1 MIEMEAS
8 PSIEEESESSRVLE
22 WDEEENDRL
31 ARSKKLYLS
40 KEKSKFFKYVIRLG
54 ISNVYRPE
62 IYLILACQNK
72 MVEDLRRFWPDVL
85 SQSSTPKYENIVGL
99 FGYPNYELFT
109 PQSHLDDFLTIV
121 KNQNHEIEFSPM
133 IPCVASILQLFYDD
147 FLTYIMLQS
156 MINEENEKYFVMNKK
171 NFTAMLS
178 TIEMIIKLN
187 KKELHEHSKS
197 IKLDFAVVSL
207 FIVPILFSKKVK
219 KNIVL
224 TIFDSFMN
232 EGRSVLIRY
241 VIGFILKLE
250 SDLLQSSTPTEFM
263 TKLFEYIISIHRPS
277 ELQQIVS
284 LAFGT
289 DFMKK
294 NKIFPIEKTERM
306 NEHILNKHLKNQQL
320 PNFDD
325 FYRFYANTTNNT
337 YFGRKSNRIRID
349 RMLYSKVNGG
359 QLITSS
365 QFWEIKKHLHSCFT
379 HLNAYPIFNLSKDGS
394 SFVTLLRRAK
404 SVSSC
409 MLLIKASSGIIGAV
423 LANAL
428 QPVYRKNSCGST
440 LTTVFELNNLKTYH
454 YSRKNE
460 YLLYVT
466 RDSVTIGNGDTG
478 SAIFFEDGFETV
490 VSDPCETFDSPCLLG
505 SQREKI
511 ENVELYKLAP

>member
-1 MIEMEAS
+1 
-8 PSIEEESESSRVLE
+8 
-22 WDEEENDRL
+22 
-31 ARSKKLYLS
+31 
-40 KEKSKFFKYVIRLG
+40 
-54 ISNVYRPE
+54 
-62 IYLILACQNK
+62 
-72 MVEDLRRFWPDVL
+72 
-85 SQSSTPKYENIVGL
+85 
-99 FGYPNYELFT
+99 
-109 PQSHLDDFLTIV
+109 
-121 KNQNHEIEFSPM
+121 
-133 IPCVASILQLFYDD
+133 
-147 FLTYIMLQS
+147 
-156 MINEENEKYFVMNKK
+156 
-171 NFTAMLS
+171 
-178 TIEMIIKLN
+178 
-187 KKELHEHSKS
+187 
-197 IKLDFAVVSL
+197 
-207 FIVPILFSKKVK
+207 
-219 KNIVL
+219 
-224 TIFDSFMN
+224 
-232 EGRSVLIRY
+232 
-241 VIGFILKLE
+241 
-250 SDLLQSSTPTEFM
+250 
-263 TKLFEYIISIHRPS
+263 
-277 ELQQIVS
+277 
-284 LAFGT
+284 
-289 DFMKK
+289 MKK